1 MDPVADSQS
10 AKAQRWFRSLF
21 IWLREPVTPDRE

>member
-1 MDPVADSQS
+1 MDPVADSPS

-21 IWLREPVTPDRE
+21 IGYGKSVTPDRE